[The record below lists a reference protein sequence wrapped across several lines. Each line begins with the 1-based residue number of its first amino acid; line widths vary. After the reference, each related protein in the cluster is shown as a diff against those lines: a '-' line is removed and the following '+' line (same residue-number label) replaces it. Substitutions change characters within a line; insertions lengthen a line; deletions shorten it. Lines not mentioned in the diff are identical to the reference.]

1 MPRIILIIEDVEI
14 AQRFVEAVC
23 FAHLNGPPPMPPGAQ
38 IEAISEDLKWP
49 E

>member
-23 FAHLNGPPPMPPGAQ
+23 FAPRDGMPTLPQGVQ